1 MKISVFGELNTFELF
16 VLSTVIPAVFVYL
29 WTLISGDMKN
39 FKGSKLAYSVY
50 TAKDPINCYQ
60 DYEPEKPKDT

>member
-1 MKISVFGELNTFELF
+1 MKVSIFGELNTFELF
-16 VLSTVIPAVFVYL
+16 VLCTVIPAVFVFL
-29 WTLISGDMKN
+29 WSLISGDMKN

-60 DYEPEKPKDT
+60 DYVESKQKDS